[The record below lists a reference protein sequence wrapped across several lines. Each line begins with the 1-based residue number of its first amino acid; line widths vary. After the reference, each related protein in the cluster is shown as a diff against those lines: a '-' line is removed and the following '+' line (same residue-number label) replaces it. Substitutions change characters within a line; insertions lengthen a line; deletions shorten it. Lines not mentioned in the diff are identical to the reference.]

1 MSAPMKNRID
11 FLIERVEKQNP
22 SANVKKIRA
31 AYECAAQ
38 AHEGQ
43 KRRNGEPYIIH
54 PVAVAEIIVE
64 MGLDTDSICAG
75 LLHDCIEDTEFGY
88 REIENKF
95 GTSVAELV
103 DGVTRLGM
111 LRYSKEQEQFE
122 DLRKMFMAMAKDIRV
137 ILIKLADRLHNAR
150 TFQYLPERKQ
160 RDKALETMEI
170 YAPIAHRLGM
180 SRIKWELE
188 DLCLR
193 ILDPIG
199 YQEIVD
205 GLEQQSE
212 RYEDFL
218 DHIKESISLKLN
230 EAGIR
235 HDISARVKHIYSIY
249 RKMYSQHK
257 TMNEI
262 YDICA
267 VRVIVDTVADC
278 YNVLGYVHDLYKPI
292 PGRFKD
298 YISTPKPNGYQ
309 SLHTTVIGRDGIP
322 FEIQIRTE
330 EMHKMAEYGV
340 AAHWKYKQGL
350 DKVGNEQA
358 FSWIRQLLEAQQDT
372 EAEDFI
378 KAIKV
383 DLFADEVFVF
393 TPKGDVVN
401 MPAGATPID
410 LAYAI
415 HSAVGN
421 RMTGA
426 KVNGRIAPIDS
437 QLKNGDIVEILTSK
451 EAHGPSRDW
460 LKIVRT
466 TEARNKIK
474 QWFKKEC
481 REENIIKGK
490 EDLDRELRANLL
502 YNGFYENEEV
512 IQNTLNKFSYQTI
525 DEMYAALGY
534 GGITLTKVLN
544 KVKDEVGRVRRAAER
559 LEKAEQMANQ
569 PQQQPQKK
577 KKHSESGVIVEGIDN
592 CLIKFARCCTPIP
605 GDDIIG
611 FITRGYGVSIHR
623 RDCVNV
629 RINEEDKDRSRW
641 VNCWWDEDLL
651 ERNNKFSTAL
661 QISTRSRTG
670 VLADIAVLLAQAK
683 VNVRDLNARDLEDG
697 YGVINAVIDVSGVR
711 QLKHIMTRI
720 KNTKGVVDV
729 ARIAS
734 DTGR

>member
-1 MSAPMKNRID
+1 MASPIQNKID
-11 FLIERVEKQNP
+11 FLIERAKKQNP
-22 SANVKKIRA
+22 SINEKKIRA
-31 AYECAAQ
+31 AYECANK

-43 KRRNGEPYIIH
+43 KRKNNEPYIIH
-54 PVAVAEIIVE
+54 PVSVAEIIVE

-75 LLHDCIEDTEFGY
+75 LLHDCIEDTEFDY
-88 REIENKF
+88 KAIENKF

-150 TFQYLPERKQ
+150 TFQFLPERKQ

-188 DLCLR
+188 DLSLKC
-193 ILDPIG
+193 LDPIG
-199 YQEIVD
+199 YQEIVE
-205 GLEQQSE
+205 GLERQSSQHE
-212 RYEDFL
+212 EFL
-218 DHIKESISLKLN
+218 NHIKENISEKLN
-230 EAGIR
+230 EAQIK
-235 HDISARVKHIYSIY
+235 HVISARVKHIYSIY
-249 RKMYSQHK
+249 RKMYAQHK
-257 TMNEI
+257 NINEI

-267 VRVIVDTVADC
+267 VRVIVDSVTDC

-309 SLHTTVIGRDGIP
+309 SLHTTVIGREGIP

-358 FSWIRQLLEAQQDT
+358 FAWIRQLLEAQQDT

-421 RMTGA
+421 RMVGA
-426 KVNGRIAPIDS
+426 KINGRIAPIDS

-451 EAHGPSRDW
+451 ETHGPSRDW
-460 LKIVRT
+460 VKIVKT

-481 REENIIKGK
+481 REENIAQGHA
-490 EDLDRELRANLL
+490 ELDRELRANLL
-502 YNGFYENEEV
+502 FNGFYDNEE
-512 IQNTLNKFSYQTI
+512 IQKNALNKFSFSSL
-525 DEMYAALGY
+525 DELYASIGY
-534 GGITLTKVLN
+534 GGITVTKVLN
-544 KVKDEVGRVRRAAER
+544 KIKDDVRKLRKAQEKVDRV
-559 LEKAEQMANQ
+559 L
-569 PQQQPQKK
+569 QQQPAKK
-577 KKHSESGVIVEGIDN
+577 TAKSQSGVIVEGIDN
-592 CLIKFARCCTPIP
+592 CLVKFARCCTPIP
-605 GDDIIG
+605 GDDIVG
-611 FITRGYGVSIHR
+611 FVTRGYGVSIHR

-629 RINEEDKDRSRW
+629 RNSGSKDEESRW
-641 VNCWWDEDLL
+641 INVWWDEEVLDHKLN
-651 ERNNKFSTAL
+651 RFSTGL
-661 QISTRSRTG
+661 QISTRNRIGILS
-670 VLADIAVLLAQAK
+670 DIAVLLAQAH
-683 VNVRDLNARDLEDG
+683 VNVHELSARDLNDG
-697 YGVINAVIDVSGVR
+697 FGVINAMIDVSGIA
-711 QLKHIMTRI
+711 QLDNIINRI
-720 KNTKGVVDV
+720 RGTKGVLDV
-729 ARIAS
+729 TRTADGS
-734 DTGR
+734 

>member
-160 RDKALETMEI
+160 RDKALETIEI

-577 KKHSESGVIVEGIDN
+577 NKHSESGVIVEGIDN

-661 QISTRSRTG
+661 QISTRSGTG

>member
-1 MSAPMKNRID
+1 MQNKLE
-11 FLIERVEKQNP
+11 FLLERVSKQNP
-22 SANVKKIRA
+22 QANIKKIRA
-31 AYECAAQ
+31 AYECAAA

-54 PVAVAEIIVE
+54 PVAVAEIVVE
-64 MGLDTDSICAG
+64 MGLDTDSICAA

-88 REIENKF
+88 KEIENKF
-95 GTSVAELV
+95 GTPVAELV

-122 DLRKMFMAMAKDIRV
+122 DLRKMFLAMAKDIRV

-150 TFQYLPERKQ
+150 TFQFLPERKQ

-188 DLCLR
+188 DLSLK

-199 YQEIVD
+199 YNEIVE
-205 GLEQQSE
+205 GLKAQSE
-212 RYEDFL
+212 QHEEFL
-218 DHIKESISLKLN
+218 KGIQQRISEKLREAHIN
-230 EAGIR
+230 NT
-235 HDISARVKHIYSIY
+235 ISARVKHIYSIY
-249 RKMYSQHK
+249 RKMYAQHK
-257 TMNEI
+257 TINEI

-309 SLHTTVIGRDGIP
+309 SLHTTVIGRAGIP
-322 FEIQIRTE
+322 FEIQIRTA

-350 DKVGNEQA
+350 DKKAGEETFA
-358 FSWIRQLLEAQQDT
+358 WIRQLLEAQQDT

-378 KAIKV
+378 KNIKV

-421 RMTGA
+421 RMTGC

-460 LKIVRT
+460 VKIVKT

-474 QWFKKEC
+474 RWFKKEC
-481 REENIIKGK
+481 REENIVNGR
-490 EDLDRELRANLL
+490 EELDRELRANLL

-512 IQNTLNKFSYQTI
+512 RRNVFNKFSFSSL
-525 DEMYAALGY
+525 DEMYAAIGY
-534 GGITLTKVLN
+534 GGITVTKILN
-544 KVKDEVGRVRRAAER
+544 KVKDDVGKLRRQREQAERAAH
-559 LEKAEQMANQ
+559 
-569 PQQQPQKK
+569 PQDQQPVR
-577 KKHSESGVIVEGIDN
+577 SGKSSDGVVVEGIDS
-592 CLIKFARCCTPIP
+592 CLVKFARCCTPIP
-605 GDDIIG
+605 GDEIVG
-611 FITRGYGVSIHR
+611 FVTRGYGVSIHR

-629 RINEEDKDRSRW
+629 HMKEDPDRW
-641 VNCWWDEDLL
+641 VRAWWDEDVA
-651 ERNNKFSTAL
+651 EGSDSRNRFSTGL
-661 QISTRSRTG
+661 QISTRNRIG
-670 VLADIAVLLAQAK
+670 VLSDAMLVFATGKI
-683 VNVRDLNARDLEDG
+683 NVRDMSARDLEGG
-697 YGVINAVIDVSGVR
+697 YGVINVLVDVTSVH
-711 QLKHIMTRI
+711 QLNNIISRLRSV
-720 KNTKGVVDV
+720 KGVVDV
-729 ARIAS
+729 TRTV
-734 DTGR
+734 DTN

>member
-1 MSAPMKNRID
+1 MASPIQNKID
-11 FLIERVEKQNP
+11 FLIERAKKQNP
-22 SANVKKIRA
+22 VINEKKIRA
-31 AYECAAQ
+31 AYECANR

-43 KRRNGEPYIIH
+43 KRKNGEPYIIH
-54 PVAVAEIIVE
+54 PVSVAEIIVE

-75 LLHDCIEDTEFGY
+75 LLHDCIEDTEFDY
-88 REIENKF
+88 KAIENKF

-111 LRYSKEQEQFE
+111 LRYSKEQEQME

-150 TFQYLPERKQ
+150 TFQFLPERKQ

-188 DLCLR
+188 DLSLKC
-193 ILDPIG
+193 LDPIG
-199 YQEIVD
+199 YQEIVE
-205 GLEQQSE
+205 GLEKQSSRHE
-212 RYEDFL
+212 EFL
-218 DHIKESISLKLN
+218 NHIKDNISEKLD
-230 EAGIR
+230 EVGIQ
-235 HDISARVKHIYSIY
+235 HTISARVKHIYSIY
-249 RKMYSQHK
+249 RKMYAQHK
-257 TMNEI
+257 TINEI

-267 VRVIVDTVADC
+267 VRVIVDSVTDC

-309 SLHTTVIGRDGIP
+309 SLHTTVIGREGIP

-358 FSWIRQLLEAQQDT
+358 FAWIRQLLEAQQDT

-421 RMTGA
+421 RMVGA
-426 KVNGRIAPIDS
+426 KINGRIAPIDT

-451 EAHGPSRDW
+451 ETHGPSRDW
-460 LKIVRT
+460 VKIVKT

-481 REENIIKGK
+481 REENIVQGRA
-490 EDLDRELRANLL
+490 ELDRELRANLL
-502 YNGFYENEEV
+502 FNGFYDSEEV
-512 IQNTLNKFSYQTI
+512 QKNALDKFSYSSL
-525 DEMYAALGY
+525 DELYASIGY
-534 GGITLTKVLN
+534 GGITVTKVLN
-544 KVKDEVGRVRRAAER
+544 KIKDDVHRLRRAQ
-559 LEKAEQMANQ
+559 EKVEHILQ
-569 PQQQPQKK
+569 PQPAKK
-577 KKHSESGVIVEGIDN
+577 TAKSQSGVIVEGIDN
-592 CLIKFARCCTPIP
+592 CLVKFARCCTPIP

-611 FITRGYGVSIHR
+611 FVTRGYGVSIHR

-629 RINEEDKDRSRW
+629 RNSGAKDEENRWIN
-641 VNCWWDEDLL
+641 VWWDEEVLDHKMN
-651 ERNNKFSTAL
+651 RFSTGL
-661 QISTRSRTG
+661 QISTRNRIG
-670 VLADIAVLLAQAK
+670 VLSDVAMLLAQSH
-683 VNVRDLNARDLEDG
+683 VNVHELSARDLNDG
-697 YGVINAVIDVSGVR
+697 FGVINAMIDVSGIS
-711 QLKHIMTRI
+711 QLDNIINRI
-720 KNTKGVVDV
+720 RNTKGVLDV
-729 ARIAS
+729 TRTADGS
-734 DTGR
+734 

>member
-1 MSAPMKNRID
+1 MQDKLD
-11 FLIERVEKQNP
+11 FLIERVQKQNP
-22 SANVKKIRA
+22 QANIKKIRA
-31 AYECAAQ
+31 AYACAAA

-54 PVAVAEIIVE
+54 PVSVAEIIVE

-75 LLHDCIEDTEFGY
+75 LLHDCIEDTPFGY
-88 REIENKF
+88 KEIENKF
-95 GTSVAELV
+95 GTPVAELV

-150 TFQYLPERKQ
+150 TFQFLPERKQ

-188 DLCLR
+188 DLSLKV
-193 ILDPIG
+193 LDPIG
-199 YQEIVD
+199 YNEIVE
-205 GLEQQSE
+205 GLKAQSE
-212 RYEDFL
+212 QHEEFL
-218 DHIKESISLKLN
+218 GRIRARISQKLSEAHIENTIST
-230 EAGIR
+230 
-235 HDISARVKHIYSIY
+235 RVKHVYSIY
-249 RKMYSQHK
+249 RKMYAQHK
-257 TMNEI
+257 TIDEI

-267 VRVIVDTVADC
+267 VRVIVSSVSDC
-278 YNVLGYVHDLYKPI
+278 YHVLGYVHDLYKPI

-309 SLHTTVIGRDGIP
+309 SLHTTVIGREGIP

-350 DKVGNEQA
+350 DRKGNEEA
-358 FSWIRQLLEAQQDT
+358 FAWIRQMLEAQQDT

-378 KAIKV
+378 KNIKV

-410 LAYAI
+410 FAYAI

-421 RMTGA
+421 RMTGC
-426 KVNGRIAPIDS
+426 KLNGRIAQIDS

-451 EAHGPSRDW
+451 EAHGPGRDW
-460 LKIVRT
+460 VKIVKT

-481 REENIIKGK
+481 REENIANGR
-490 EDLDRELRANLL
+490 EELDRELRANLL
-502 YNGFYENEEV
+502 YNGFYENEE
-512 IQNTLNKFSYQTI
+512 IQKNTLNKFSFSTL
-525 DEMYAALGY
+525 DELYASIGY
-534 GGITLTKVLN
+534 GGITLTKVIN
-544 KVKDEVGRVRRAAER
+544 KVKDDVGRLRRAHELAER
-559 LEKAEQMANQ
+559 QNQSRPEQRRTA
-569 PQQQPQKK
+569 K
-577 KKHSESGVIVEGIDN
+577 STTGVVVEGIDN
-592 CLIKFARCCTPIP
+592 CLVKFARCCTPIP
-605 GDDIIG
+605 GDEIIG
-611 FITRGYGVSIHR
+611 FVTRGYGVSIHR

-629 RINEEDKDRSRW
+629 HVEEDPDRW
-641 VNCWWDEDLL
+641 VKAWWDEEVDHSD
-651 ERNNKFSTAL
+651 RTSRFSTGL
-661 QISTRSRTG
+661 QISTRSRIG
-670 VLADIAVLLAQAK
+670 VLSDVTAVLATCK
-683 VNVRDLNARDLEDG
+683 INVHDLSARDLNDG
-697 YGVINAVIDVSGVR
+697 FGVINAMVDVAGVR
-711 QLKHIMTRI
+711 QLENLISRLRGI
-720 KNTKGVVDV
+720 KGVLDVTRTVD
-729 ARIAS
+729 
-734 DTGR
+734 TN

>member
-569 PQQQPQKK
+569 TQQQPQKK
-577 KKHSESGVIVEGIDN
+577 NKHSDSGVIVEGIDN

-729 ARIAS
+729 ARITS
-734 DTGR
+734 DGGR

>member
-544 KVKDEVGRVRRAAER
+544 KVKDEVGRVRRAAGR

-577 KKHSESGVIVEGIDN
+577 NKHSESGVIVEGIDN

-641 VNCWWDEDLL
+641 VKCWWDEDLL

>member
-11 FLIERVEKQNP
+11 FLIERVQKQNP

-31 AYECAAQ
+31 AYECAAK

-75 LLHDCIEDTEFGY
+75 LLHDCIEDTDFGY

-322 FEIQIRTE
+322 FEIQIRTA

-577 KKHSESGVIVEGIDN
+577 NKHSESGVIVEGIDN

>member
-322 FEIQIRTE
+322 FEIQIRTA

-569 PQQQPQKK
+569 TQQQPQKK
-577 KKHSESGVIVEGIDN
+577 NKHSDSGVIVEGIDN

>member
-577 KKHSESGVIVEGIDN
+577 NKHSESGVIVEGIDN

-729 ARIAS
+729 ARITS

>member
-1 MSAPMKNRID
+1 MASPIQNKID
-11 FLIERVEKQNP
+11 FLIERAKKQNP
-22 SANVKKIRA
+22 AINEKKIRA
-31 AYECAAQ
+31 AYECANR

-43 KRRNGEPYIIH
+43 KRKNGEPYIIH
-54 PVAVAEIIVE
+54 PVSVAEIIVE

-75 LLHDCIEDTEFGY
+75 LLHDCIEDTEFDY
-88 REIENKF
+88 KAIENKF

-111 LRYSKEQEQFE
+111 LRYSKEQEQME

-150 TFQYLPERKQ
+150 TFQFLPERKQ

-188 DLCLR
+188 DLSLKC
-193 ILDPIG
+193 LDPIG
-199 YQEIVD
+199 YQEIVE
-205 GLEQQSE
+205 GLEKQSSRHE
-212 RYEDFL
+212 EFL
-218 DHIKESISLKLN
+218 NHIKDNISEKLD

-235 HDISARVKHIYSIY
+235 HTISARVKHIYSIY
-249 RKMYSQHK
+249 RKMYAQHK
-257 TMNEI
+257 TINEI

-267 VRVIVDTVADC
+267 VRVIVDSVTDC

-309 SLHTTVIGRDGIP
+309 SLHTTVIGREGIP

-358 FSWIRQLLEAQQDT
+358 FAWIRQLLEAQQDT

-421 RMTGA
+421 RMVGA
-426 KVNGRIAPIDS
+426 KINGRIAPIDT

-451 EAHGPSRDW
+451 ETHGPSRDW
-460 LKIVRT
+460 VKIVKT

-481 REENIIKGK
+481 REENIVQGRA
-490 EDLDRELRANLL
+490 ELDRELRANLL
-502 YNGFYENEEV
+502 FNGFYDSEEV
-512 IQNTLNKFSYQTI
+512 QKNALDKFSFSSL
-525 DEMYAALGY
+525 DELYASIGY
-534 GGITLTKVLN
+534 GGITVTKVLN
-544 KVKDEVGRVRRAAER
+544 KIKDDVHRLRRAQETVEHI
-559 LEKAEQMANQ
+559 LQ
-569 PQQQPQKK
+569 PQPAKK
-577 KKHSESGVIVEGIDN
+577 TAKSQSGVIVEGIDN
-592 CLIKFARCCTPIP
+592 CLVKFARCCTPIP

-611 FITRGYGVSIHR
+611 FVTRGYGVSIHR

-629 RINEEDKDRSRW
+629 RNSGAKDEENRWIN
-641 VNCWWDEDLL
+641 VWWDEEVLDHKMN
-651 ERNNKFSTAL
+651 RFSTGL
-661 QISTRSRTG
+661 QISTRNRIG
-670 VLADIAVLLAQAK
+670 VLSDVAMLLAQSH
-683 VNVRDLNARDLEDG
+683 VNVHELSARDLNDG
-697 YGVINAVIDVSGVR
+697 FGVINAMIDVSGIS
-711 QLKHIMTRI
+711 QLDNIINRI
-720 KNTKGVVDV
+720 RNTKGVLDV
-729 ARIAS
+729 TRTADGS
-734 DTGR
+734 

>member
-1 MSAPMKNRID
+1 MKNRID

-577 KKHSESGVIVEGIDN
+577 NKHSESGVIVEGIDN

>member
-577 KKHSESGVIVEGIDN
+577 NKHSDSGVIVEGIDN

-729 ARIAS
+729 ARITS

>member
-1 MSAPMKNRID
+1 MASPIQNKID
-11 FLIERVEKQNP
+11 FLIERAKKQNP
-22 SANVKKIRA
+22 SINEKKIRA
-31 AYECAAQ
+31 AYECANK

-43 KRRNGEPYIIH
+43 KRKNNEPYIIH
-54 PVAVAEIIVE
+54 PVSVAEIIVE

-75 LLHDCIEDTEFGY
+75 LLHDCIEDTEFDY
-88 REIENKF
+88 KAIENKF

-188 DLCLR
+188 DLSLKC
-193 ILDPIG
+193 LDPIG
-199 YQEIVD
+199 YQEIVE
-205 GLEQQSE
+205 GLERQSSQHE
-212 RYEDFL
+212 EFL
-218 DHIKESISLKLN
+218 NHIKENISEKLN
-230 EAGIR
+230 EAQIK
-235 HDISARVKHIYSIY
+235 HVISARVKHIYSIY
-249 RKMYSQHK
+249 RKMYAQHK
-257 TMNEI
+257 NINEI

-267 VRVIVDTVADC
+267 VRVIVDSVTDC

-309 SLHTTVIGRDGIP
+309 SLHTTVIGREGIP

-358 FSWIRQLLEAQQDT
+358 FAWIRQLLEAQQDT

-421 RMTGA
+421 RMVGA
-426 KVNGRIAPIDS
+426 KINGRIAPIDS

-451 EAHGPSRDW
+451 ETHGPSRDW
-460 LKIVRT
+460 VKIVKT

-481 REENIIKGK
+481 REENIAQGHA
-490 EDLDRELRANLL
+490 ELDRELRANLL
-502 YNGFYENEEV
+502 FNGFYDNEE
-512 IQNTLNKFSYQTI
+512 IQKNALNKFSFSSL
-525 DEMYAALGY
+525 DELYASIGY
-534 GGITLTKVLN
+534 GGITVTKVLN
-544 KVKDEVGRVRRAAER
+544 KIKDDVRKLRKAQEKVDRV
-559 LEKAEQMANQ
+559 L
-569 PQQQPQKK
+569 QQQPAKK
-577 KKHSESGVIVEGIDN
+577 TAKSQSGVIVEGIDN
-592 CLIKFARCCTPIP
+592 CLVKFARCCTPIP
-605 GDDIIG
+605 GDDIVG
-611 FITRGYGVSIHR
+611 FVTRGYGVSIHR

-629 RINEEDKDRSRW
+629 RNSGSKDEESRW
-641 VNCWWDEDLL
+641 INVWWDEEVLDHKLN
-651 ERNNKFSTAL
+651 RFSTGL
-661 QISTRSRTG
+661 QISTRNRIGILS
-670 VLADIAVLLAQAK
+670 DIAVLLAQAH
-683 VNVRDLNARDLEDG
+683 VNVHELSARDLNDG
-697 YGVINAVIDVSGVR
+697 FGVINAMIDVSGIA
-711 QLKHIMTRI
+711 QLDNIINRI
-720 KNTKGVVDV
+720 RGTKGVLDV
-729 ARIAS
+729 TRTADGS
-734 DTGR
+734 

>member
-1 MSAPMKNRID
+1 MQDKLD
-11 FLIERVEKQNP
+11 FLIERVQKQNP
-22 SANVKKIRA
+22 QANIKKIRA
-31 AYECAAQ
+31 AYACAAA

-54 PVAVAEIIVE
+54 PVSVAEIIVE

-75 LLHDCIEDTEFGY
+75 LLHDCIEDTPFGY
-88 REIENKF
+88 KEIENKF
-95 GTSVAELV
+95 GTPVAELV

-150 TFQYLPERKQ
+150 TFQFLPERKQ

-188 DLCLR
+188 DLSLKV
-193 ILDPIG
+193 LDPIG
-199 YQEIVD
+199 YNEIVE
-205 GLEQQSE
+205 GLKAQSE
-212 RYEDFL
+212 QHEEFL
-218 DHIKESISLKLN
+218 GRIRARISQKLSEAHIENTIST
-230 EAGIR
+230 
-235 HDISARVKHIYSIY
+235 RVKHVYSIY
-249 RKMYSQHK
+249 RKMYAQHK
-257 TMNEI
+257 TIDEI

-267 VRVIVDTVADC
+267 VRVIVSSVSDC
-278 YNVLGYVHDLYKPI
+278 YHVLGYVHDLYKPI

-309 SLHTTVIGRDGIP
+309 SLHTTVIGREGIP

-350 DKVGNEQA
+350 DRKGNEEA
-358 FSWIRQLLEAQQDT
+358 FAWIRQMLEAQQDT

-378 KAIKV
+378 KNIKV

-410 LAYAI
+410 FAYAI

-421 RMTGA
+421 RMTGC
-426 KVNGRIAPIDS
+426 KLNGRIAPIDS

-451 EAHGPSRDW
+451 EAHGPGRDW
-460 LKIVRT
+460 VKIVKT

-481 REENIIKGK
+481 REENIANGR
-490 EDLDRELRANLL
+490 EELDRELRANLL
-502 YNGFYENEEV
+502 YNGFYENEE
-512 IQNTLNKFSYQTI
+512 IQKNTLNKFSFSTL
-525 DEMYAALGY
+525 DELYASIGY
-534 GGITLTKVLN
+534 GGITLTKVIN
-544 KVKDEVGRVRRAAER
+544 KVKDDVGRLRRAHELAER
-559 LEKAEQMANQ
+559 QNQSQPEQRRTA
-569 PQQQPQKK
+569 K
-577 KKHSESGVIVEGIDN
+577 STTGVVVEGIDN
-592 CLIKFARCCTPIP
+592 CLVKFARCCTPIP
-605 GDDIIG
+605 GDEIIG
-611 FITRGYGVSIHR
+611 FVTRGYGVSIHR

-629 RINEEDKDRSRW
+629 HVEEDPDRW
-641 VNCWWDEDLL
+641 VKAWWDEEVDHSD
-651 ERNNKFSTAL
+651 RISRFSTGL
-661 QISTRSRTG
+661 QISTRSRIG
-670 VLADIAVLLAQAK
+670 VLSDVTAVLATCK
-683 VNVRDLNARDLEDG
+683 INVHDLSARDLNDG
-697 YGVINAVIDVSGVR
+697 FGVINAMVDVAGVR
-711 QLKHIMTRI
+711 QLENLISRLRGI
-720 KNTKGVVDV
+720 KGVLDVTRTVD
-729 ARIAS
+729 
-734 DTGR
+734 TN

>member
-1 MSAPMKNRID
+1 MASPIQNRID
-11 FLIERVEKQNP
+11 FLIERAKKQNP
-22 SANVKKIRA
+22 AINEKKIRA
-31 AYECAAQ
+31 AYECANE

-54 PVAVAEIIVE
+54 PVSVAEIIVE

-75 LLHDCIEDTEFGY
+75 LLHDCIEDTKFDY
-88 REIENKF
+88 KAIENKF

-111 LRYSKEQEQFE
+111 LRYSKEQEQME

-188 DLCLR
+188 DLSLKC
-193 ILDPIG
+193 LDPIG
-199 YQEIVD
+199 YQEIVE
-205 GLEQQSE
+205 GLERQSSQHE
-212 RYEDFL
+212 EFL
-218 DHIKESISLKLN
+218 NHIRQNISDKLD
-230 EAGIR
+230 EAHIS
-235 HDISARVKHIYSIY
+235 HTISARVKHIYSIY
-249 RKMYSQHK
+249 RKMYAQHK
-257 TMNEI
+257 TINEI

-267 VRVIVDTVADC
+267 VRVIVQSVTDC

-309 SLHTTVIGRDGIP
+309 SLHTTVIGREGIP

-350 DKVGNEQA
+350 GKVEGEQA
-358 FSWIRQLLEAQQDT
+358 FNWIRQLLEAQQDT

-393 TPKGDVVN
+393 TPKGDVVS

-421 RMTGA
+421 RMVGA

-437 QLKNGDIVEILTSK
+437 QLKNGDIVEILTSR
-451 EAHGPSRDW
+451 ETHGPSRDW
-460 LKIVRT
+460 VKIVKT

-481 REENIIKGK
+481 REENIVQGRA
-490 EDLDRELRANLL
+490 ELDRELRANLL
-502 YNGFYENEEV
+502 FNGFYDNEEV
-512 IQNTLNKFSYQTI
+512 QKNALNKFSFNDL
-525 DEMYAALGY
+525 DELYAAIGY
-534 GGITLTKVLN
+534 GGITVTKVLN
-544 KVKDEVGRVRRAAER
+544 KIKDDVRRLRRAQEVTER
-559 LEKAEQMANQ
+559 VLQ
-569 PQQQPQKK
+569 PQPAKK
-577 KKHSESGVIVEGIDN
+577 TAKSQSGVIVEGIEN
-592 CLIKFARCCTPIP
+592 CLVKFARCCTPIP
-605 GDDIIG
+605 GDDIVG
-611 FITRGYGVSIHR
+611 FVTRGYGVSIHR

-629 RINEEDKDRSRW
+629 RNHVGGEEQDRW
-641 VNCWWDEDLL
+641 IHVWWDEEVLDHKLN
-651 ERNNKFSTAL
+651 RFSTGL
-661 QISTRSRTG
+661 QISTRNRIG
-670 VLADIAVLLAQAK
+670 VLSDVAMLLAQAH
-683 VNVRDLNARDLEDG
+683 VNVHEISARDLNDG
-697 YGVINAVIDVSGVR
+697 FGVINAMVDVSGVS
-711 QLKHIMTRI
+711 QLDNIINRI
-720 KNTKGVVDV
+720 RGTKGVLDV
-729 ARIAS
+729 VRTA
-734 DTGR
+734 DGT

>member
-1 MSAPMKNRID
+1 MQDKLD
-11 FLIERVEKQNP
+11 FLIERVKKQNP
-22 SANVKKIRA
+22 QANIKKIRA
-31 AYECAAQ
+31 AYECAAH

-43 KRRNGEPYIIH
+43 KRKNGEPYIIH
-54 PVAVAEIIVE
+54 PVSVAEIIVE

-75 LLHDCIEDTEFGY
+75 LLHDCIEDTAFGY
-88 REIENKF
+88 KEIENKF
-95 GTSVAELV
+95 GTAVAELV

-122 DLRKMFMAMAKDIRV
+122 DLRKMFLAMAKDIRV

-188 DLCLR
+188 DLSLKC
-193 ILDPIG
+193 LDPIG
-199 YQEIVD
+199 YNEIVE
-205 GLEQQSE
+205 GLKAQSE
-212 RYEDFL
+212 QHEEFL
-218 DHIKESISLKLN
+218 KGITERISGKLAEAHIQN
-230 EAGIR
+230 
-235 HDISARVKHIYSIY
+235 HISARVKHIYSIY
-249 RKMYSQHK
+249 RKMYAQHK
-257 TMNEI
+257 TINEI

-309 SLHTTVIGRDGIP
+309 SLHTTVIGRAGIP
-322 FEIQIRTE
+322 FEIQIRTA

-350 DKVGNEQA
+350 DRKGNEQA
-358 FSWIRQLLEAQQDT
+358 FAWIRQMLEAQQDT

-378 KAIKV
+378 KNIKV

-421 RMTGA
+421 RMTGC
-426 KVNGRIAPIDS
+426 KINGRIAPIDS

-451 EAHGPSRDW
+451 EARGPSRDW
-460 LKIVRT
+460 VKIVKT

-481 REENIIKGK
+481 REENITNGR

-502 YNGFYENEEV
+502 YNGFYENGEV
-512 IQNTLNKFSYQTI
+512 FKNTLDKFSFNTV
-525 DEMYAALGY
+525 DELYAAIGY
-534 GGITLTKVLN
+534 GGITLTKVIN
-544 KVKDEVGRVRRAAER
+544 KVKDDVNRIRRANEQVER
-559 LEKAEQMANQ
+559 QNQ
-569 PQQQPQKK
+569 PQPERRTSK
-577 KKHSESGVIVEGIDN
+577 STTGVVVEGIDN
-592 CLIKFARCCTPIP
+592 CLVKFARCCTPIP
-605 GDDIIG
+605 GDEIVG
-611 FITRGYGVSIHR
+611 FVTRGYGVSIHR
-623 RDCVNV
+623 RDCSNV
-629 RINEEDKDRSRW
+629 HIDEDPDRWLSA
-641 VNCWWDEDLL
+641 WWDEDMAMDD
-651 ERNNKFSTAL
+651 RTARFSTGL
-661 QISTRSRTG
+661 QISTRSRIG
-670 VLADIAVLLAQAK
+670 VLSDVTVTLAACK
-683 VNVRDLNARDLEDG
+683 INVHEISARDLNDG
-697 YGVINAVIDVSGVR
+697 FGVINA
-711 QLKHIMTRI
+711 M
-720 KNTKGVVDV
+720 VDV
-729 ARIAS
+729 AGVHQLDNLISRLRQIKGVLDVTRTV
-734 DTGR
+734 DTN

>member
-11 FLIERVEKQNP
+11 FLIERVQKQNP

-31 AYECAAQ
+31 AYECAAK

-75 LLHDCIEDTEFGY
+75 LLHDCIEDTDFGY

-218 DHIKESISLKLN
+218 DHIKKGISAKLD
-230 EAGIR
+230 EAGIK
-235 HDISARVKHIYSIY
+235 HSISARVKHIYSIY

-262 YDICA
+262 YHICA

-350 DKVGNEQA
+350 DKVGNEEA

-460 LKIVRT
+460 LKIVKT

-481 REENIIKGK
+481 REENIVKGK

-512 IQNTLNKFSYQTI
+512 IQNTLNKFSYQNI

-559 LEKAEQMANQ
+559 TEKAEQLIA
-569 PQQQPQKK
+569 QQPHQPPKK
-577 KKHSESGVIVEGIDN
+577 AKHSESGVIVEGIDN

-670 VLADIAVLLAQAK
+670 ILADIAVLLAQAK

-697 YGVINAVIDVSGVR
+697 FSVINAVIDVTGVR

-720 KNTKGVVDV
+720 KGTKGVMDV
-729 ARIAS
+729 SRIAS
-734 DTGR
+734 DSGH